1 MRRAPIESAWRE
13 SDLTD
18 IKWGIVAPMIPAGP
32 ARRAQ
37 TVGELLMG
45 LRGSEK
51 LSVRKVHRR

>member
-1 MRRAPIESAWRE
+1 M
-13 SDLTD
+13 T
-18 IKWGIVAPMIPAGP
+18 PAGP
-32 ARRAQ
+32 ERRAQ